1 MNQPELLPPMRLPR
15 ALLDPRL
22 EGLGRADDE
31 GLVAVRLE
39 HVEGRISAIHPWP
52 QPGTGSLPPQGAGEL
67 PLAITPPVEPHA
79 HLDKPFTA
87 AAFPNRDSTV
97 AGAFAANCE
106 EAQSRDQQGVL
117 ARGDQA
123 LALAWGH
130 GLRALRS
137 HVDSLGA
144 AAAPSWEALTTLRQ
158 RWAGRLELQ
167 LVAMVPIQ
175 HWLSP
180 EGEALAARVAAAA
193 GILGG
198 VIGPPFAPRSR
209 DRDGVVALLRLAER
223 LGCAVDLH
231 IDEGSSDPGRGVAM
245 VSRERLAQRSELP
258 LVCSHASSMALLAEG
273 PCQRLCDA
281 IAAAGI
287 GVIALPTTNLW
298 LLGRRAGHTPLHR
311 IQAPI
316 RQLQLAGVEVALGGD
331 NVQDPWYPGGAFDP
345 IELLRLAA
353 LISHVVPWQRQGLAP
368 FTSAPARLLGL
379 AWDGVLRLGAPA
391 DLLVLGASSWRQLL
405 AQAPQRRVLR
415 GGQWLPPPPG
425 ERLSP
430 LLASLPRCP

>member
-1 MNQPELLPPMRLPR
+1 MNQPELLPPLRLPR

-39 HVEGRISAIHPWP
+39 HVEGLISAIHPWP
-52 QPGTGSLPPQGAGEL
+52 QPGTGPLPPQGSGEL

-87 AAFPNRDSTV
+87 AAFPNRDGTV

-106 EAQSRDQQGVL
+106 EAQSREQQGVL
-117 ARGDQA
+117 ARGEQA

-137 HVDSLGA
+137 HVDSLGT

-193 GILGG
+193 GVLGG
-198 VIGPPFAPRSR
+198 VIGPPFASRSR
-209 DRDGVVALLRLAER
+209 DRDGLVALLRLAER

-245 VSRERLAQRSELP
+245 VSRERLDQRSEVP
-258 LVCSHASSMALLAEG
+258 LVCSHASSMALLAEA
-273 PCQRLCDA
+273 PCQRLCEA

-345 IELLRLAA
+345 IELLRLAT

-391 DLLVLGASSWRQLL
+391 DLLVLGASSWRHLL

>member
-1 MNQPELLPPMRLPR
+1 MNQPELLPPLRLPR

-22 EGLGRADDE
+22 EGLGPADDE

-39 HVEGRISAIHPWP
+39 HVEGRISAIRPWP
-52 QPGTGSLPPQGAGEL
+52 EPGTGPLQTQGSGEL

-87 AAFPNRDSTV
+87 AVFPNRDGTM
-97 AGAFAANCE
+97 AGAFAANSE
-106 EAQSRDQQGVL
+106 EAQSRDLEGVL
-117 ARGDQA
+117 ARGEQA
-123 LALAWGH
+123 LELASGH

-180 EGEALAARVAAAA
+180 EGEALAVRVAAAA
-193 GILGG
+193 GVLGG
-198 VIGPPFAPRSR
+198 VIGPPFASRSR

-245 VSRERLAQRSELP
+245 VSRERLAQRSEVP
-258 LVCSHASSMALLAEG
+258 LVCSHASSMALLAEA
-273 PCQRLCDA
+273 PCQRLCAA

-298 LLGRRAGHTPLHR
+298 LLGRRKAHTPLHR

-345 IELLRLAA
+345 IELLRLAT
-353 LISHVVPWQRQGLAP
+353 LISHVVPWQRQGLAT
-368 FTSAPARLLGL
+368 FTSAPALLLGL

>member
-1 MNQPELLPPMRLPR
+1 MNQPELLPPLRLPR

-39 HVEGRISAIHPWP
+39 HVEGLISAIHPWP
-52 QPGTGSLPPQGAGEL
+52 QPGTGPLPPQGSGEL

-87 AAFPNRDSTV
+87 AAFPNRDGTV

-106 EAQSRDQQGVL
+106 EAQSREQQGVL
-117 ARGDQA
+117 VRGEQA

-137 HVDSLGA
+137 HVDSLGT

-193 GILGG
+193 GVLGG
-198 VIGPPFAPRSR
+198 VIGPPFASRSR
-209 DRDGVVALLRLAER
+209 DRDGLVALLRLAER

-245 VSRERLAQRSELP
+245 VSRERLDQRSEVP
-258 LVCSHASSMALLAEG
+258 LVCSHASSMALLAEA
-273 PCQRLCDA
+273 PCQRLCEA

-345 IELLRLAA
+345 IELLRLAT

-391 DLLVLGASSWRQLL
+391 DLLVLGASSWRHLL

>member
-1 MNQPELLPPMRLPR
+1 MSRPEQLPPLLMPR

-22 EGLGRADDE
+22 EGLGPADDD

-39 HVEGRISAIHPWP
+39 HLEGRISAIQPWP
-52 QPGTGSLPPQGAGEL
+52 DPRHSAPQQRAVAAL

-79 HLDKPFTA
+79 HLDKTFTA
-87 AAFPNRDSTV
+87 AAFANREGTV
-97 AGAFAANCE
+97 AGAFAANIHE
-106 EAQSRDQQGVL
+106 SQSRDLEAVL
-117 ARGDQA
+117 ARAEQG
-123 LALAWGH
+123 LELAWSH
-130 GLRALRS
+130 GLRSIRS

-144 AAAPSWEALTTLRQ
+144 AADPSWEALTTLRQ

-167 LVAMVPIQ
+167 LVALVPVQ
-175 HWLSP
+175 HWLTP
-180 EGEALAARVAAAA
+180 AGEALAARVAAAA

-198 VIGPPFAPRSR
+198 VIGPPFASRRR
-209 DRDGVVALLRLAER
+209 DRDGVVALLRLAEQ

-245 VSRERLAQRSELP
+245 VSRERLAQRSEVP
-258 LVCSHASSMALLAEG
+258 LVCSHASSMALLAAE
-273 PCQRLCDA
+273 PCQRLCDT
-281 IAAAGI
+281 IAAASI

-298 LLGRRAGHTPLHR
+298 LLGRRAGRTPLQR

-345 IELLRLAA
+345 IELLRLAT

-368 FTSAPARLLGL
+368 FTTAPSRLLGL

-391 DLLVLGASSWRQLL
+391 DLLVLGASSWGQLL

-415 GGQWLPPPPG
+415 GGQWLPPPPA

-430 LLASLPRCP
+430 LLACLPHQP